1 MEALPTRFN
10 IFAYR
15 QIARK
20 ICSWWDIE
28 YSDVNS
34 FTEWI
39 NWMASL
45 RLQSKVKMMIQ
56 GVFFVVWWLVWSYRN
71 KLLFEEKKP
80 SKAIIFDDVVSI
92 SFYWSIEDKLSS
104 DDCSTIETTSTNN
117 VGPVDLSSL
126 GGCLPDANVTVF
138 IVKKDNVTPP
148 NSLQRKTGFGIVTS
162 WREEDLIREMDLYMP
177 IYQCRLHT
185 FRVMTVAATAVKL
198 LEFQKW
204 WQQPGRETTRTEAW
218 LRTTIDSSWGDAY
231 IVGQSKEQGVPS
243 RRQSIRQSDSHN
255 VLGVNNQGSGDF
267 TDVVNGV
274 SFVKS
279 HDFTVIHGSNIIID
293 ETAARCVSIKRQRV
307 CEPDSGSVSLPERI
321 RYFVSDII
329 KPACSFYDCSTIE
342 TTSTNNVGPV
352 DLSSLGGC
360 LPDGNVT
367 GDCSSKTTTFMEDVN
382 VLTVS
387 SANNCMPRA
396 DVTGT
401 TAARNVEEHQDTNV
415 S

>member
-1 MEALPTRFN
+1 MLN
-10 IFAYR
+10 
-15 QIARK
+15 
-20 ICSWWDIE
+20 E
-28 YSDVNS
+28 YAAHMNMVVYQMDVN
-34 FTEWI
+34 
-39 NWMASL
+39 
-45 RLQSKVKMMIQ
+45 
-56 GVFFVVWWLVWSYRN
+56 
-71 KLLFEEKKP
+71 
-80 SKAIIFDDVVSI
+80 
-92 SFYWSIEDKLSS
+92 
-104 DDCSTIETTSTNN
+104 TTFLN
-117 VGPVDLSSL
+117 
-126 GGCLPDANVTVF
+126 
-138 IVKKDNVTPP
+138 
-148 NSLQRKTGFGIVTS
+148 GIL
-162 WREEDLIREMDLYMP
+162 REEVY
-177 IYQCRLHT
+177 
-185 FRVMTVAATAVKL
+185 VS
-198 LEFQKW
+198 
-204 WQQPGRETTRTEAW
+204 QPDGFVDQDN
-218 LRTTIDSSWGDAY
+218 LNHGDAY

-367 GDCSSKTTTFMEDVN
+367 GDCSSKTTTFIEDVN
-382 VLTVS
+382 VPIVS

-401 TAARNVEEHQDTNV
+401 TAARNVEEHQDTN
-415 S
+415 